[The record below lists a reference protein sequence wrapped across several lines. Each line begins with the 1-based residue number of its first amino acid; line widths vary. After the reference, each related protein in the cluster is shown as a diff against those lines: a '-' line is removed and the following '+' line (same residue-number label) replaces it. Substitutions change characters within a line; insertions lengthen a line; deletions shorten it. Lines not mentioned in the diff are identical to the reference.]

1 MTPPRFPPFLLP
13 LIFISLTA
21 HLALSG
27 GRVAGSLF
35 SLKTGAAEYV
45 VGVFMALFS
54 LIPMFSGLRVGRWV
68 DRAGASRVMRI
79 GIALVVIGA
88 WLPVIVLTI
97 PTLFATAI
105 LIGFGFNLVGIASQ
119 HTVGHLVDQ
128 ASASER
134 LANFGWYAMGHSVSS
149 TVGPLVA
156 GFSIDAFGFRT
167 AFATLAVCSC
177 VSAYLVFT
185 RARGLPAAR
194 GANSQTATTESVNED
209 ATEPQEVAQPPK
221 RESVLDLLKTSE
233 MKRIYWVTM
242 IMSMAW
248 DLFIVMLPVFG
259 VRQGFSA
266 SVIGTVFSLFAVGTF
281 ASRACMPWLSK
292 RVREWEIIRVVVA
305 VIALVFLAMPW
316 MTSAWLMMLAGFIFG
331 AAVGLSQPNMLS
343 LVHAASPPGRGGE
356 AVGLRSVVGNTCSVA
371 VPLAFGAAVAPFGIS
386 ALLFGGGLIF
396 STAVPVAHRSVHA
409 MDTKSRN

>member
-1 MTPPRFPPFLLP
+1 
-13 LIFISLTA
+13 
-21 HLALSG
+21 
-27 GRVAGSLF
+27 
-35 SLKTGAAEYV
+35 
-45 VGVFMALFS
+45 
-54 LIPMFSGLRVGRWV
+54 
-68 DRAGASRVMRI
+68 MRI
-79 GIALVVIGA
+79 GVALVVVGA
-88 WLPVIVLTI
+88 WLPVVVLTI

-128 ASASER
+128 ASASQR

-149 TVGPLVA
+149 TVGPLIA
-156 GFSIDAFGFRT
+156 GLSIDAFGFRT
-167 AFATLAVCSC
+167 AFATLALCSC
-177 VSAYLVFT
+177 VAAYLVFT

-194 GANSQTATTESVNED
+194 GAETSLTVTEIGVDED
-209 ATEPQEVAQPPK
+209 ATEPQEIKQTPR

-281 ASRACMPWLSK
+281 VSRACMPWLSK

-305 VIALVFLAMPW
+305 VIALVFLTMPW
-316 MTSAWLMMLAGFIFG
+316 LTSAWMMMLGGFVFG

-371 VPLAFGAAVAPFGIS
+371 VPLAFGATVAAFGIS
-386 ALLFGGGLIF
+386 ALLWGGGLIF
-396 STAVPVAHRSVHA
+396 STAVPVAHRSVRA
-409 MDTKSRN
+409 IDTK